1 MSQEVLD
8 QTTFALKKAID
19 VKERLEAQMP
29 KEPRAASPAPSEASD
44 ASEASVASSASSER
58 TVSVASRSSQA
69 SAKSIKKVTNVAW
82 ALKLVE
88 FVLAQCRFDTGKVD
102 AQGRKIKVKGSQ
114 ALREINDGLFYMT
127 ASKSNRIVV
136 AEITTAALPKEY
148 APQALINCKREIITA
163 LKAVCPRGWFDVWPQ
178 ADKCLIVVWP
188 NM

>member
-29 KEPRAASPAPSEASD
+29 KEPRAASPAPSEAS
-44 ASEASVASSASSER
+44 EASVASSQR
-58 TVSVASRSSQA
+58 TVSVASSSQA
-69 SAKSIKKVTNVAW
+69 SAKSNKKVTNVAW

-102 AQGRKIKVKGSQ
+102 AQGRKIKVKGAQ
-114 ALREINDGLFYMT
+114 ALREINDSLFYMT

-148 APQALINCKREIITA
+148 APQALMNCKREIITA